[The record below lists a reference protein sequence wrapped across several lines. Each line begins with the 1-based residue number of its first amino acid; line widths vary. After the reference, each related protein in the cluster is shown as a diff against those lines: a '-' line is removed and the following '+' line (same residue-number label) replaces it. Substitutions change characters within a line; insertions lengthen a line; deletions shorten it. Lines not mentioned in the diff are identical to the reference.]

1 MTSSTPKP
9 LGSQP
14 NSAPMCRCT
23 SPFHPDYKMMD
34 VPHTPPATLTRA
46 RHIARGNGLRYVYT
60 GNVHDTEGGTT
71 TCPGCGTAVVVRDWY
86 AMRRYLLDDDGA
98 CRACGT
104 RLPGVYDGPAGQW
117 GQRRLPVSIA
127 NVGR

>member
-1 MTSSTPKP
+1 
-9 LGSQP
+9 LHF
-14 NSAPMCRCT
+14 SA
-23 SPFHPDYKMMD
+23 FHPAYKMMD

-46 RHIARGNGLRYVYT
+46 RRIALGNGLKYVYT

-71 TCPGCGTAVVVRDWY
+71 TCPGCGTAVMVRDWY
-86 AMRRYLLDDDGA
+86 TMRTYRLDDRGA

-104 RLPGVYDGPAGQW
+104 QLPGVYDGPVGQW

-127 NVGR
+127 NVGQ

>member
-1 MTSSTPKP
+1 MWQAGTVVPNGQKQCPKMP
-9 LGSQP
+9 GDRQVNVGVGAGTHRQCHDQVPAQGCALSALSAARTHGS
-14 NSAPMCRCT
+14 
-23 SPFHPDYKMMD
+23 
-34 VPHTPPATLTRA
+34 
-46 RHIARGNGLRYVYT
+46 G
-60 GNVHDTEGGTT
+60 HDTEGGTT

-86 AMRRYLLDDDGA
+86 TMHRYRLDDGGA

-104 RLPGVYDGPAGQW
+104 QLPGVYDGPVGHW

>member
-1 MTSSTPKP
+1 
-9 LGSQP
+9 LHF
-14 NSAPMCRCT
+14 SA
-23 SPFHPDYKMMD
+23 FHPAYKMMD

-46 RHIARGNGLRYVYT
+46 RRIALGNGLKYVYT

-86 AMRRYLLDDDGA
+86 TMRTYRLDDRGA

-104 RLPGVYDGPAGQW
+104 QLPGVYDGPVGHW

-127 NVGR
+127 TVNDRQ